1 MKDKDQKFTVIS
13 NKKVIKRFA
22 AVIDSNDSNFNEQI
36 KDSKKEII
44 EENPLILS
52 KDKLVSEKNIIL
64 EKQETIKKSKAE
76 EIKESAVVKKI
87 NKKLNNNIFKLISD
101 DYYYNK
107 EPSTLEISH
116 LTKIIKKRVILK
128 DVSITVNPKEIVA
141 LLGPNGAGKTTL
153 FSVVLG
159 ILNPTQGKVIFNNK
173 AINELP
179 IHMRAK
185 EGISYLPQA
194 RSIFRGLTVE
204 ENIRAVAE
212 VAIKDEE
219 KQDEL
224 VEHLLNEFKIAHLRT
239 ASALSLSGGEAR
251 RVEIAR
257 CLTTS
262 PKVLLLDEPFAALDP
277 IAIIE
282 LKEML
287 RHLKDKGISIFI
299 TDHNVK
305 ETLDI
310 VDRAYIINNG
320 ELIAEGSPQ
329 EIVENKK
336 ARQLYLGSHFRI

>member
-64 EKQETIKKSKAE
+64 EKQETINKSEAE
-76 EIKESAVVKKI
+76 EIKEPAVVKKI

-128 DVSITVNPKEIVA
+128 DVSVTVNPQEIVA

-173 AINELP
+173 VINELP

-212 VAIKDEE
+212 VAIKNEE

-336 ARQLYLGSHFRI
+336 ARQLYLGSQFRI

>member
-1 MKDKDQKFTVIS
+1 MK
-13 NKKVIKRFA
+13 NKK
-22 AVIDSNDSNFNEQI
+22 
-36 KDSKKEII
+36 
-44 EENPLILS
+44 EEPFILS
-52 KDKLVSEKNIIL
+52 KENIVPEEVLESINIEPPVEKKN
-64 EKQETIKKSKAE
+64 
-76 EIKESAVVKKI
+76 
-87 NKKLNNNIFKLISD
+87 NKNIFKLISD
-101 DYYYNK
+101 DHYYNK
-107 EPSTLEISH
+107 KPSTLEITN

-128 DVSITVNPKEIVA
+128 NVSVKVDPQEIVA
-141 LLGPNGAGKTTL
+141 LLGPNGAGKTTM
-153 FSVVLG
+153 FSIVLG

-173 AINELP
+173 IINELP
-179 IHMRAK
+179 IHIRAK
-185 EGISYLPQA
+185 EGISYLPQS

-212 VAIKDEE
+212 VAIKDQDKE
-219 KQDEL
+219 DEL

-287 RHLKDKGISIFI
+287 KHLREKGISIFI

-310 VDRAYIINNG
+310 VDRAYILNSG
-320 ELIAEGSPQ
+320 EVIAEGSPN
-329 EIVENKK
+329 EIIENKK
-336 ARQLYLGSHFRI
+336 ARQLYLGSQFRI

>member
-64 EKQETIKKSKAE
+64 EKQETIKKSEAE
-76 EIKESAVVKKI
+76 EIKEPAVVKKI

-128 DVSITVNPKEIVA
+128 DVSVTVNPQEIVA

-173 AINELP
+173 IINELP

-336 ARQLYLGSHFRI
+336 ARQLYLGSQFRI

>member
-1 MKDKDQKFTVIS
+1 MK
-13 NKKVIKRFA
+13 NKK
-22 AVIDSNDSNFNEQI
+22 
-36 KDSKKEII
+36 
-44 EENPLILS
+44 EEPFILS
-52 KDKLVSEKNIIL
+52 KENIIPEEVL
-64 EKQETIKKSKAE
+64 E
-76 EIKESAVVKKI
+76 EIAAESPIQKKN
-87 NKKLNNNIFKLISD
+87 NKNIFKLISD
-101 DYYYNK
+101 DHYYNK
-107 EPSTLEISH
+107 KPSTLEITN

-128 DVSITVNPKEIVA
+128 NVSVKVEPQEIVA
-141 LLGPNGAGKTTL
+141 LLGPNGAGKTTM
-153 FSVVLG
+153 FSIVLG

-173 AINELP
+173 VINELP
-179 IHMRAK
+179 IHIRAK
-185 EGISYLPQA
+185 EGISYLPQS

-212 VAIKDEE
+212 VAIKDQDKE
-219 KQDEL
+219 DEL

-287 RHLKDKGISIFI
+287 KHLREKGISIFI

-310 VDRAYIINNG
+310 VDRAYILNSG
-320 ELIAEGSPQ
+320 EVIAEGSPQ
-329 EIVENKK
+329 EIIEDKK
-336 ARQLYLGSHFRI
+336 ARQLYLGSQFRI

>member
-64 EKQETIKKSKAE
+64 EKQETINKSEAE
-76 EIKESAVVKKI
+76 EIKEPAVVKKI

-128 DVSITVNPKEIVA
+128 DVSVRVNPQEIVA
-141 LLGPNGAGKTTL
+141 LLGPNGAGKTTM
-153 FSVVLG
+153 FSIVLG

-173 AINELP
+173 VINELP

-185 EGISYLPQA
+185 EGISYLPQS

-212 VAIKDEE
+212 VAIKDQE
-219 KQDEL
+219 KEDEL

-310 VDRAYIINNG
+310 VDRAYIINSG

-336 ARQLYLGSHFRI
+336 ARQLYLGSQFRI

>member
-1 MKDKDQKFTVIS
+1 MKNKEPFVLPKENIVPEEILEDN
-13 NKKVIKRFA
+13 NKKSLIKKNNKNVF
-22 AVIDSNDSNFNEQI
+22 
-36 KDSKKEII
+36 
-44 EENPLILS
+44 
-52 KDKLVSEKNIIL
+52 KLVS
-64 EKQETIKKSKAE
+64 
-76 EIKESAVVKKI
+76 
-87 NKKLNNNIFKLISD
+87 D
-101 DYYYNK
+101 DFYYNK
-107 EPSTLEISH
+107 KPSTLEITN
-116 LTKIIKKRVILK
+116 LTKIIKQRIILK
-128 DVSITVNPKEIVA
+128 NVSVRVDPQEIVA
-141 LLGPNGAGKTTL
+141 LLGPNGAGKTTM
-153 FSVVLG
+153 FSIVLG

-173 AINELP
+173 VINELP
-179 IHMRAK
+179 IHIRAK
-185 EGISYLPQA
+185 EGISYLPQS

-212 VAIKDEE
+212 VAIKDKDKE
-219 KQDEL
+219 DEL

-287 RHLKDKGISIFI
+287 KHLKDKGISIFI

-310 VDRAYIINNG
+310 VDRAYILNSG
-320 ELIAEGSPQ
+320 ELIAEGSPN
-329 EIVENKK
+329 EIIENKK
-336 ARQLYLGSHFRI
+336 ARQLYLGSQFRI

>member
-13 NKKVIKRFA
+13 NKKIVKRFA
-22 AVIDSNDSNFNEQI
+22 AVIDSNNSNTTEQI
-36 KDSKKEII
+36 KDSKKNIF

-52 KDKLVSEKNIIL
+52 KDKLVNEKNITL
-64 EKQETIKKSKAE
+64 EKGEIIKKSEPE
-76 EIKESAVVKKI
+76 EIKEPTVVKKI

-101 DYYYNK
+101 DYYYNR

-128 DVSITVNPKEIVA
+128 DVSVTVNPQEIVA

-173 AINELP
+173 IINELP

-336 ARQLYLGSHFRI
+336 ARQLYLGSQFRI

>member
-1 MKDKDQKFTVIS
+1 MKDKNQKFTVIS

-64 EKQETIKKSKAE
+64 EKQETIKKSEAE
-76 EIKESAVVKKI
+76 EIKEPAVVKKI

-128 DVSITVNPKEIVA
+128 DVSVTVNPKEIVA

-173 AINELP
+173 IINELP

-212 VAIKDEE
+212 VAIKNEE

-336 ARQLYLGSHFRI
+336 ARQLYLGSQFRI

>member
-13 NKKVIKRFA
+13 NKKVIKRFT

-64 EKQETIKKSKAE
+64 EKQETIKKSEAE
-76 EIKESAVVKKI
+76 EIKEPAVVKKI

-128 DVSITVNPKEIVA
+128 DVSVTVNPQEIVA

-173 AINELP
+173 VINELP

-336 ARQLYLGSHFRI
+336 ARQLYLGSQFRI

>member
-64 EKQETIKKSKAE
+64 EKQETIKKSEAE
-76 EIKESAVVKKI
+76 EIKEPAVVKKI

-128 DVSITVNPKEIVA
+128 DVSVTVNPQEIVA

-153 FSVVLG
+153 FSIVLG

-173 AINELP
+173 IINELP

-336 ARQLYLGSHFRI
+336 ARQLYLGSQFRI

>member
-1 MKDKDQKFTVIS
+1 MKDKDQKFTAIS
-13 NKKVIKRFA
+13 NKKTIKRFT
-22 AVIDSNDSNFNEQI
+22 AVIDTNDSNLNEQS
-36 KDSKKEII
+36 KELKKEIF
-44 EENPLILS
+44 EENILILS
-52 KDKLVSEKNIIL
+52 KDKLVNEKNIIL
-64 EKQETIKKSKAE
+64 EKQKTVKKSEEE
-76 EIKESAVVKKI
+76 EIKEPAIIKKI

-101 DYYYNK
+101 DYYYNR

-128 DVSITVNPKEIVA
+128 DVSVTVKPGEIVA
-141 LLGPNGAGKTTL
+141 LLGPNGAGKTTM

-173 AINELP
+173 VINELP
-179 IHMRAK
+179 IHIRAK

-212 VAIKDEE
+212 VAIKDED

-287 RHLKDKGISIFI
+287 RHLKNKGISIFI

-336 ARQLYLGSHFRI
+336 ARQLYLGSQFRI

>member
-1 MKDKDQKFTVIS
+1 MNDKEKKFTVIS

-22 AVIDSNDSNFNEQI
+22 AVADSNISSSLEKIDEPKQMI
-36 KDSKKEII
+36 Q
-44 EENPLILS
+44 EEKPFILS
-52 KDKLVSEKNIIL
+52 KDNLVKETNTIP
-64 EKQETIKKSKAE
+64 EKQITIKKLTE
-76 EIKESAVVKKI
+76 EKINKPAVVKKI
-87 NKKLNNNIFKLISD
+87 NKKLNNSVFKLISD
-101 DYYYNK
+101 DYYYNRD
-107 EPSTLEISH
+107 PSTLEISH

-128 DVSITVNPKEIVA
+128 DVSLTVIPKVIVA
-141 LLGPNGAGKTTL
+141 VLGPNGAGKTTM
-153 FSVVLG
+153 FSIVLG

-173 AINELP
+173 VINELP

-185 EGISYLPQA
+185 EGISYLPQS

-212 VAIKDEE
+212 VAIKDQE
-219 KQDEL
+219 KEDEL

-310 VDRAYIINNG
+310 VDRAYIINSG

-336 ARQLYLGSHFRI
+336 AIQLYLGSQFRI

>member
-1 MKDKDQKFTVIS
+1 MK
-13 NKKVIKRFA
+13 NKK
-22 AVIDSNDSNFNEQI
+22 
-36 KDSKKEII
+36 
-44 EENPLILS
+44 EEPFILS
-52 KDKLVSEKNIIL
+52 KENIVPEEVLEEFAIESPIQKKN
-64 EKQETIKKSKAE
+64 
-76 EIKESAVVKKI
+76 
-87 NKKLNNNIFKLISD
+87 NKNIFKLISD
-101 DYYYNK
+101 DHYYNK
-107 EPSTLEISH
+107 KPSTLEITN

-128 DVSITVNPKEIVA
+128 NVSVKVEPQEIVA
-141 LLGPNGAGKTTL
+141 LLGPNGAGKTTM
-153 FSVVLG
+153 FSIVLG

-173 AINELP
+173 IINELP
-179 IHMRAK
+179 IHIRAK
-185 EGISYLPQA
+185 EGISYLPQS

-212 VAIKDEE
+212 VAIKDQDKE
-219 KQDEL
+219 DEL

-287 RHLKDKGISIFI
+287 KHLREKGISIFI

-310 VDRAYIINNG
+310 VDRAYILNSG
-320 ELIAEGSPQ
+320 EVIAEGSPQ
-329 EIVENKK
+329 EIIEDKK
-336 ARQLYLGSHFRI
+336 ARQLYLGSQFRI

>member
-1 MKDKDQKFTVIS
+1 MKDKDRKFTVIS

-64 EKQETIKKSKAE
+64 EKQETINKSEAE
-76 EIKESAVVKKI
+76 EIKEPAVVKKI

-128 DVSITVNPKEIVA
+128 DVSVTVNPQEIVA

-153 FSVVLG
+153 FSIVLG

-173 AINELP
+173 IINELP

-212 VAIKDEE
+212 VAIKNEE

-336 ARQLYLGSHFRI
+336 ARQLYLGSQFRI

>member
-13 NKKVIKRFA
+13 NKKIVKRFT
-22 AVIDSNDSNFNEQI
+22 AVIDSNNSNLTEQI
-36 KDSKKEII
+36 KESKKEII

-52 KDKLVSEKNIIL
+52 KDKLVNEKNIIL
-64 EKQETIKKSKAE
+64 EKGETIKKSEPE
-76 EIKESAVVKKI
+76 EIKEPTVVKKI

-101 DYYYNK
+101 DYYYNR

-128 DVSITVNPKEIVA
+128 DVSVTVNPQEIVA

-173 AINELP
+173 VINELP

-329 EIVENKK
+329 EIIENKK
-336 ARQLYLGSHFRI
+336 ARQLYLGSQFRI

>member
-13 NKKVIKRFA
+13 NKKIVKRFA
-22 AVIDSNDSNFNEQI
+22 AVIDSNNSNLTEQI
-36 KDSKKEII
+36 KDSKKNIF

-52 KDKLVSEKNIIL
+52 KDKLVNEKNITL
-64 EKQETIKKSKAE
+64 EKGEIIKKSEPE
-76 EIKESAVVKKI
+76 EIKEPTVVKKI

-101 DYYYNK
+101 DYYYNR

-128 DVSITVNPKEIVA
+128 DVSVTVSPQEIVA

-173 AINELP
+173 VINELP

-336 ARQLYLGSHFRI
+336 ARQLYLGSQFRI

>member
-1 MKDKDQKFTVIS
+1 MKNEEPFVLPKENIVPEEILEDN
-13 NKKVIKRFA
+13 NKKSLIKKNNKNVF
-22 AVIDSNDSNFNEQI
+22 
-36 KDSKKEII
+36 
-44 EENPLILS
+44 
-52 KDKLVSEKNIIL
+52 KLVS
-64 EKQETIKKSKAE
+64 
-76 EIKESAVVKKI
+76 
-87 NKKLNNNIFKLISD
+87 D
-101 DYYYNK
+101 DFYYNK
-107 EPSTLEISH
+107 KPSTLEITN
-116 LTKIIKKRVILK
+116 LTKIIKQRIILK
-128 DVSITVNPKEIVA
+128 NVSVRVDPQEIVA
-141 LLGPNGAGKTTL
+141 LLGPNGAGKTTM
-153 FSVVLG
+153 FSIVLG

-173 AINELP
+173 VINELP
-179 IHMRAK
+179 IHIRAK
-185 EGISYLPQA
+185 EGISYLPQS

-212 VAIKDEE
+212 VAIKDKDKE
-219 KQDEL
+219 DEL

-287 RHLKDKGISIFI
+287 KHLKEKGISIFI

-310 VDRAYIINNG
+310 VDRAYILNSG
-320 ELIAEGSPQ
+320 ELIAEGSPN
-329 EIVENKK
+329 EIIENKK
-336 ARQLYLGSHFRI
+336 ARQLYLGSQFRI

>member
-22 AVIDSNDSNFNEQI
+22 AVIESNNSNLTEQF
-36 KDSKKEII
+36 KDSKKDIF

-52 KDKLVSEKNIIL
+52 KDKLVNEKNITL
-64 EKQETIKKSKAE
+64 EKGEIIKKSEPE
-76 EIKESAVVKKI
+76 EIKEPTVVKKI

-101 DYYYNK
+101 DYYYNR

-128 DVSITVNPKEIVA
+128 DVSVTVSPQEIVA

-173 AINELP
+173 IINELP

-336 ARQLYLGSHFRI
+336 ARQLYLGSQFRI

>member
-22 AVIDSNDSNFNEQI
+22 AVIDSNESNFNEQI

-64 EKQETIKKSKAE
+64 EKQETINKSEAV
-76 EIKESAVVKKI
+76 EIKEPDVVKKI
-87 NKKLNNNIFKLISD
+87 NKKLKNNIFKLISD

-116 LTKIIKKRVILK
+116 LTKIIKKRVILN
-128 DVSITVNPKEIVA
+128 DVSVTVNAQEIVA

-173 AINELP
+173 VINELP
-179 IHMRAK
+179 IHLRAK

>member
-36 KDSKKEII
+36 EDSKKEII

-64 EKQETIKKSKAE
+64 EKQETIKKSEAE
-76 EIKESAVVKKI
+76 EIKEPAVVKKI

-128 DVSITVNPKEIVA
+128 DVSVTVNPQEIVA

-173 AINELP
+173 VINELP

-336 ARQLYLGSHFRI
+336 ARQLYLGSQFRI